1 MLTVAFALMNAR
13 ACWLNVVVVV
23 VVPLV
28 RIHHVCTT
36 WKSLIYVVVAII
48 K

>member
-13 ACWLNVVVVV
+13 ACWLNVVV